1 MLLTMLILFPNF
13 YSLFLFRLPDE
24 SLDLNTT
31 SVEYARIIP
40 LKSPK
45 PRITQPSIR
54 MYRTTSNEAE
64 GVLEGDGCIADL
76 QDVVNSHEVS
86 FIPVNSP
93 YNQVG

>member
-1 MLLTMLILFPNF
+1 MLGLFHLRAQNLESR
-13 YSLFLFRLPDE
+13 SLQLGCI
-24 SLDLNTT
+24 
-31 SVEYARIIP
+31 VQQAMI
-40 LKSPK
+40 
-45 PRITQPSIR
+45 
-54 MYRTTSNEAE
+54 AE